1 MLKCHT
7 SNLIITK
14 KKKKPKKPKEKGKK
28 KRKKSFMKGKDN
40 FNNAR
45 ESW

>member
-1 MLKCHT
+1 VSHIKLD
-7 SNLIITK
+7 NYK
-14 KKKKPKKPKEKGKK
+14 KEKKKPKEKGKK

>member
-1 MLKCHT
+1 VSHIKLD
-7 SNLIITK
+7 NYK
-14 KKKKPKKPKEKGKK
+14 KKKKKPKEKGKK
-28 KRKKSFMKGKDN
+28 KRKKSFRKGKDN